1 MRRGFLRFLGS
12 MAIALLFCLP
22 VLAQEFTGEASVAFP
37 PFTPEV
43 TSIFE
48 SDQGVAGGITFY
60 YLPLKQIVVGYRISL
75 VEPSQPPSE
84 AYWRRDPRY
93 SYPVYFCD
101 VPAQYVLSRD
111 SRYYE
116 QANPQSFTLRGLV
129 PQATYYVVVTPL
141 CIWPKSP
148 WNIDERGKA
157 FWYVWLPAKT
167 FGWVYTDGSSSGLV
181 MSEGEGGERK
191 RGYAE
196 VYRVVFEGAVL
207 ARKSS
212 GGPGGR
218 YSPQ

>member
-1 MRRGFLRFLGS
+1 MRGRLLWFLWGAVVLCILCF
-12 MAIALLFCLP
+12 P
-22 VLAQEFTGEASVAFP
+22 VLAQEFAGEACVTFA
-37 PFTPEV
+37 PFTQEV

-48 SDQGVAGGITFY
+48 SDQGAAGGVTFY

-75 VEPSQPPSE
+75 VEPPKPPSA
-84 AYWRRDPRY
+84 AYWQKDSRY

-101 VPAQYVLSRD
+101 VPAQYVLSQ
-111 SRYYE
+111 SGRYYE
-116 QANPQSFTLRGLV
+116 QASPQSFTLQGLV
-129 PQATYYVVVTPL
+129 PQATYHVVVTPL

-167 FGWVYTDGSSSGLV
+167 FGWVYTDGSSWGLV

-191 RGYAE
+191 RGYSE
-196 VYRVVFEGAVL
+196 VYRAIFEGTVL
-207 ARKSS
+207 ARRSS
-212 GGPGGR
+212 GGPGGK